1 MPIRCDW
8 VPDGDDLYAAYHD
21 TEWGVPVKDDRKL
34 FEFLILEG
42 AQAGLSWRTIL
53 GRRTA
58 YRQAFAD
65 FDPNVVAGYS
75 ARDEA
80 RLLGD
85 AGIIRN
91 RLKISGAIKNAQRFL
106 EVQADAGSFANY
118 LWNWTD
124 GTVIVNRPR
133 SLGEIPAQTDLS
145 VRLSKDLK
153 RRGFTFVGPTIMY
166 AYLQAVGI
174 VDDHTTYCFRA

>member
-1 MPIRCDW
+1 MPIRCAW
-8 VPDGDDLYAAYHD
+8 VPDGDDLYADYHD
-21 TEWGVPVKDDRKL
+21 TEWGVPVMDDRKL

-65 FDPNVVAGYS
+65 FDPNAVAGFS
-75 ARDEA
+75 ATDEA
-80 RLLGD
+80 RLLED

-91 RLKISGAIKNAQRFL
+91 RLKIAGAIKNAQKFL
-106 EVQADAGSFANY
+106 AVQADAGSFANY

-124 GTVIVNRPR
+124 GAVIVNRPR
-133 SLGEIPAQTDLS
+133 ALGDIPAQTDLS
-145 VRLSKDLK
+145 LRLSKDLK
-153 RRGFTFVGPTIMY
+153 DRGFTFVGPTIMY
-166 AYLQAVGI
+166 AYLQAVGV
-174 VDDHTTYCFRA
+174 VDDHTSSCFRA